1 MFVYLSVL
9 VLWVYESRVNVDLL
23 WQSEEDLPSGRGY
36 KKELP
41 SVLTFP
47 QTYIKW
53 HYTDGCG
60 ENRTHRSLMKLRDTQ
75 GSGIGL
81 IGQLLLII

>member
-1 MFVYLSVL
+1 MFVYLC
-9 VLWVYESRVNVDLL
+9 VYESRVNIDLL
-23 WQSEEDLPSGRGY
+23 WQSEEALLSGRGY
-36 KKELP
+36 KEGLP
-41 SVLTFP
+41 SILSFP

-75 GSGIGL
+75 GFGIGL
-81 IGQLLLII
+81 NGQVLLII